1 MLFTKDIQK
10 GVTMQLNTQY
20 QTLPQMHEQSIK
32 RDKTLEKIAAAM
44 QLGMQDNATRSIA
57 SQMENQIG
65 TYSQEL
71 MNTNDS
77 MSMAQITD
85 GALSNLSQHAQKL
98 NDLSVR
104 SNSASLSS
112 SDQKALQAEF
122 QQTQSSIQNIV
133 DTTTYNEKPLLDSGL
148 LAKDLTLDNQNAISN
163 YRDVLSSAQSDI
175 GAATNSYTNNAN
187 TLLTQITQM
196 SAAKSQMADTDMAKT
211 INDFQNSNRL
221 LDASVLASAHQ
232 TQFLRESIGRLL
244 G

>member
-1 MLFTKDIQK
+1 
-10 GVTMQLNTQY
+10 
-20 QTLPQMHEQSIK
+20 
-32 RDKTLEKIAAAM
+32 M

-77 MSMAQITD
+77 ISMAQITD